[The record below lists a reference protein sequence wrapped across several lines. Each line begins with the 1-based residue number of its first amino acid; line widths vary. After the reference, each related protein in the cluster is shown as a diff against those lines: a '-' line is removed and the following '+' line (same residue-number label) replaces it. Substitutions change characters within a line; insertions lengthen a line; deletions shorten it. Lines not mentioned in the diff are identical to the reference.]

1 MDSSSPCGHW
11 SRALVPGGRGPVF
24 IPALLTAG
32 GRLTDLLLLDFAGRA
47 GRRVGRP
54 CLGQDYLVSR
64 GNLRPKS
71 GIADPERLA
80 GDAVTML
87 AEQVRDDVC
96 DLVGCAR
103 PVDFERHRVDGDVTL
118 MQL

>member
-24 IPALLTAG
+24 IPALLTAR
-32 GRLTDLLLLDFAGRA
+32 GRLTDLLLLDFAARA

-64 GNLRPKS
+64 GTYGRNLGSPTRS
-71 GIADPERLA
+71 AW
-80 GDAVTML
+80 
-87 AEQVRDDVC
+87 
-96 DLVGCAR
+96 
-103 PVDFERHRVDGDVTL
+103 PVMR
-118 MQL
+118 